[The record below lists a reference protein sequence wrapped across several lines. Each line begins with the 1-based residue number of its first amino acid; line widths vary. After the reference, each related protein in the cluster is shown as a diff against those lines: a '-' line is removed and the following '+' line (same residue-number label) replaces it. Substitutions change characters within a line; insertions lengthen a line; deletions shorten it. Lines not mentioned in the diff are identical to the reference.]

1 MPRRLLGVF
10 ILLLVSVSVMQAQGD
25 VALITVGNETVSKE
39 EFEYH
44 LGKSSE
50 KHARVF
56 AQTLGHFM
64 QKVQWAKE
72 LGLDTLSA
80 YQQQIGYYRQI
91 LKHRSEMLGQQR
103 FRRGVE
109 EEWVKLRYV
118 TYPLHQHEGKRKEKE
133 AKAYLDSLYV
143 SLDEGAEGIFES
155 LPWIQTRH
163 LLKEWQDQLLTLS
176 REEFSKPFYS
186 SQGIHIIAWTDKT
199 KGCPTEKMMQARDWY
214 FQQKEL
220 ENGLLVASLD
230 IHLEKTLYCSD
241 SDLEEHFNRN
251 REQYGWGTPHYRG
264 AVIHCLDKKD
274 AKKIKKYLKKYP
286 VALWKDACER
296 MPKEVAENCQIE
308 VGMFAIGK
316 NPYIDKLV
324 FKCGEYQPMEDYPYT
339 WVLGEKLK
347 KGPTNYKDVLE
358 NLKDDCLKVKKKV
371 EFEAF
376 MLKNKVEID
385 EEILK
390 TVNHYGNQ

>member
-10 ILLLVSVSVMQAQGD
+10 ILLLVSVSAMQAQGD
-25 VALITVGNETVSKE
+25 VALLTIGNEKVDKE
-39 EFEYH
+39 EFEYYWS
-44 LGKSSE
+44 KSSE
-50 KHARVF
+50 KNVRVF

-64 QKVQWAKE
+64 QKIQWAKE

-80 YQQQIGYYRQI
+80 YREQISYYRQI
-91 LKHRSEMLGQQR
+91 LEHRSEMLSQQR
-103 FRRGVE
+103 YRRGVE
-109 EEWVKLRYV
+109 EEWVKLQHV
-118 TYPLHQHEGKRKEKE
+118 TCLLRQHEDKRKENE

-143 SLDEGAEGIFES
+143 SLDEDVEGMFETF
-155 LPWIQTRH
+155 PWVQTRH
-163 LLKEWQDQLLTLS
+163 LLKEWQAQLMTLS
-176 REEFSKPFYS
+176 RGEFSKPFYS
-186 SQGIHIIAWTDKT
+186 SQGIHIIAWTDKI
-199 KGCPTEKMMQARDWY
+199 KECSMEKMMQGRDLY
-214 FQQKEL
+214 FQLKEL
-220 ENGLLVASLD
+220 EDGLLAASLD
-230 IHLEKTLYCSD
+230 AYLEKTLVCSD
-241 SDLEEHFNRN
+241 LDLEEHFKKN

-264 AVIHCLDKKD
+264 AVVHSMDKKD
-274 AKKIKKYLKKYP
+274 AKRIRKYLKKYP
-286 VALWKDACER
+286 FALWKDACER
-296 MPKEVAENCQIE
+296 MPKEVAEKCRIE

-324 FKCGEYQPMEDYPYT
+324 FKCGDYQPLEDYPHT

-358 NLKDDCLKVKKKV
+358 GLKDDCFKAKKEV

-376 MLKNKVEID
+376 MQKNKVEID